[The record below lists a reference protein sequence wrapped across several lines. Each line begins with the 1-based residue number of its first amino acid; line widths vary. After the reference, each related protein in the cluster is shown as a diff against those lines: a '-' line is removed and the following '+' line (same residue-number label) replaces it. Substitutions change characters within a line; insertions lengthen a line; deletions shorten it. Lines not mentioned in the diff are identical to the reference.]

1 MTLVLFELEAKEGRV
16 DDLKAMLREAL
27 PDTRAYPGCYDLS
40 VFADPDGKTLLL
52 VEAWD
57 SQEAYEGYL
66 AWRANPGPGFTS
78 LDDLG
83 PLLAGEP
90 TPRFLEPAGL

>member
-27 PDTRAYPGCYDLS
+27 PDTRGYPGCYDLS

-52 VEAWD
+52 VETWD
-57 SQEAYEGYL
+57 SHEAVSYTHL
-66 AWRANPGPGFTS
+66 T
-78 LDDLG
+78 L
-83 PLLAGEP
+83 P
-90 TPRFLEPAGL
+90 TKRIV

>member
-1 MTLVLFELEAKEGRV
+1 MTLVIFELEAKEGRI

-27 PDTRAYPGCYDLS
+27 PDPRAYPGCYDLS

-57 SQEAYEGYL
+57 SQEAYEKYF
-66 AWRANPGPGFTS
+66 AWRTERGDIENMSQALSGPPSIRYFDPIG
-78 LDDLG
+78 
-83 PLLAGEP
+83 A
-90 TPRFLEPAGL
+90 